1 MFLKGILKYC
11 NLNILLG
18 FLLSQ
23 KDKLN
28 EMTVKVVST
37 FNLLQKFLNC
47 NNLNGL
53 NEIRLKSDLVYGRNT
68 KIKT

>member
-11 NLNILLG
+11 NLNFILG

-37 FNLLQKFLNC
+37 FNLLQKVLNC

>member
-11 NLNILLG
+11 NLNFLLG

-28 EMTVKVVST
+28 EMTVKVVSN
-37 FNLLQKFLNC
+37 FNLLQKVLNC

>member
-11 NLNILLG
+11 NLNFLLG
-18 FLLSQ
+18 FLLSH

-37 FNLLQKFLNC
+37 FNLLQKVLNC

>member
-11 NLNILLG
+11 NLNFLLG

-23 KDKLN
+23 KDKVN
-28 EMTVKVVST
+28 EMTVKVDST
-37 FNLLQKFLNC
+37 FKILHKVLNC

>member
-11 NLNILLG
+11 NLNFLLG

-37 FNLLQKFLNC
+37 FNLLQKVLNC
-47 NNLNGL
+47 NNLNVL
-53 NEIRLKSDLVYGRNT
+53 IEIRLKSDLVYGRNT